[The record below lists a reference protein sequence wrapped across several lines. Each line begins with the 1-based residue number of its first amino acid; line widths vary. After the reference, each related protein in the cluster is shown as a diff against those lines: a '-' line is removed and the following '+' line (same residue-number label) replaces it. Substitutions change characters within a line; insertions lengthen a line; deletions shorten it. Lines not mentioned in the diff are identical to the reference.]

1 MSLSKGSK
9 QRLVADPSV
18 GVGDLEK
25 VLTTFL
31 DDVVKQ
37 GKVDFLEFTSR
48 PSGISWKSACSPTW
62 LVRLSPLLKLY
73 LGVAT
78 NGVLPTKKHK
88 AALEAVASARGLKE
102 KSKKCMADWVD
113 LTDDAIRC
121 ALAHLRSLHSCND
134 TRARA
139 FRRMDRQQQETVQ
152 SLLDL
157 LSQGGDEEW
166 QAEVGA
172 TGSSQSLVPIDLPAR
187 MPSTSSL
194 GSDTSFGF
202 GSDSKGEDVDP
213 AEIFSRILN
222 QKDSNE
228 SEKSFGSVA
237 APGSSVAPS
246 PEKGFLPG
254 LLKEV
259 GLDSKLSE
267 GDFKILAGCEGQQ
280 PPSKPQ
286 KRKEGADS
294 KAKVLAKASGVAGK
308 APAKDKQQEAAD
320 DVNPMSKKRAV
331 VPDDQLDRVKLR
343 KRVVSRA
350 YHRAEDKYLAL
361 GKGKEFAQKKARKA
375 SAEAGEKFDLEHPRE
390 SQTKKPVNATMP
402 KTKAQALKAV
412 LLCVRKKPYISNYV
426 IKLFGL

>member
-1 MSLSKGSK
+1 MPDPDMSLSKVSK

-18 GVGDLEK
+18 GVGDLEN
-25 VLTTFL
+25 VITTFL
-31 DDVVKQ
+31 DETVKQ
-37 GKVDFLEFTSR
+37 GKVDFLEYTSR
-48 PSGISWKSACSPTW
+48 PKGISWKSACSPAW

-78 NGVLPTKKHK
+78 NGVLPTKRHK

-121 ALAHLRSLHSCND
+121 ALAHLRSLHSCSD

-139 FRRMDRQQQETVQ
+139 FRRMDRLQQETVQ

-157 LSQGGDEEW
+157 LSQGGDEES

-172 TGSSQSLVPIDLPAR
+172 TGSSQSLVPIDLPGR

-194 GSDTSFGF
+194 GSDRSLGVGF
-202 GSDSKGEDVDP
+202 DSKREDVDP

-294 KAKVLAKASGVAGK
+294 KAKVAKASGVAGK

-320 DVNPMSKKRAV
+320 DVKPESKKRTL

-350 YHRAEDKYLAL
+350 YHRAEDKCLAL
-361 GKGKEFAQKKARKA
+361 GRSKEVAQKKARKA

-390 SQTKKPVNATMP
+390 SKTKKPVHATMP
-402 KTKAQALKAV
+402 KTKAKALKAV
-412 LLCVRKKPYISNYV
+412 LLCVRKKTLH
-426 IKLFGL
+426 K